1 MKELEEGFE
10 SIMWRFLIILVFL
23 LAAGAGYYS
32 GLVTATTK
40 LVTPDEINTV
50 EIRQRSLKAV
60 VTVYAKIPPE
70 QRQPGEDEE
79 AIGTGFFYKP
89 NLIVTNFH
97 VVQDALSWRIQLY
110 DGRSFPAELESID
123 QGIDIAILKVS
134 KITAPGILQFGNSLD
149 ILPGQKAI
157 AIGSPS
163 GKRNSISVGVVRSFA
178 RITEFSD
185 ETGTEIPEM
194 LLTDAQIN
202 AGNSGGPLL
211 DSKGNVIA
219 IVDAFLDSG
228 VAATGIGLT
237 IPSNLAKESLSDLE
251 KSGVSQRG
259 QLGATLR
266 NLSEFDPIVYKQ
278 AGLNSDRGAM
288 IEDIEPG
295 SAAGKA
301 NLRKALLNP
310 NGKVEQLGDVILKVG
325 NEAVKD
331 KYDVIQRIAQNR
343 PGKGVQL
350 TIWRDKKL
358 VVVKVIVQPRQASR

>member
-1 MKELEEGFE
+1 
-10 SIMWRFLIILVFL
+10 MWRFLIVLVFL

-32 GLVTATTK
+32 GLVTASSK

-50 EIRQRSLKAV
+50 EINNRSKKAV
-60 VTVYAKIPPE
+60 VTVFVKIPVAD
-70 QRQPGEDEE
+70 RQPGEDEE
-79 AIGTGFFYKP
+79 TIGTGFFYKP

-97 VVQDALSWRIQLY
+97 VVDNPAGVRIQLY
-110 DGRSFPAELESID
+110 DGRSFPAEIEFID
-123 QGIDIAILKVS
+123 QGIDLAILKVS
-134 KITAPGILQFGNSLD
+134 KVTAPGILQFGNSLD

-163 GKRNSISVGVVRSFA
+163 GKPNSISIGVVRSFA
-178 RITEFSD
+178 RITEFPD

-194 LLTDAQIN
+194 LLTDAQISP
-202 AGNSGGPLL
+202 GNSGGPLL
-211 DSKGNVIA
+211 DSKGFVIA
-219 IVDAFLDSG
+219 VVDANLDSG
-228 VAATGIGLT
+228 LSATGIGLT

-251 KSGVSQRG
+251 KFGVSQRG

-288 IEDIEPG
+288 IEDIDPG
-295 SAAGKA
+295 SAAAKA
-301 NLRKALLNP
+301 NLRNAALNP

-325 NEAVKD
+325 NNTVKD

-358 VVVKVIVQPRQASR
+358 VVVKVFVQPRQAR

>member
-1 MKELEEGFE
+1 
-10 SIMWRFLIILVFL
+10 
-23 LAAGAGYYS
+23 
-32 GLVTATTK
+32 
-40 LVTPDEINTV
+40 
-50 EIRQRSLKAV
+50 
-60 VTVYAKIPPE
+60 
-70 QRQPGEDEE
+70 
-79 AIGTGFFYKP
+79 
-89 NLIVTNFH
+89 
-97 VVQDALSWRIQLY
+97 
-110 DGRSFPAELESID
+110 
-123 QGIDIAILKVS
+123 
-134 KITAPGILQFGNSLD
+134 
-149 ILPGQKAI
+149 
-157 AIGSPS
+157 
-163 GKRNSISVGVVRSFA
+163 
-178 RITEFSD
+178 
-185 ETGTEIPEM
+185 M

-219 IVDAFLDSG
+219 VVDAFLDSG

-251 KSGVSQRG
+251 KFGVSQRG
-259 QLGATLR
+259 QLGAALR

-278 AGLNSDRGAM
+278 AGLNTDRGAM

-295 SAAGKA
+295 SAAAKA

-350 TIWRDKKL
+350 TIWRDQEL
-358 VVVKVIVQPRQASR
+358 VIVKVIVQPRQASR